1 MTATLTSAVA
11 QSDVRLV
18 STKKGDRLVGEFR
31 TIEGQDVT
39 LWKMPDDEVFA
50 AIRRNQ
56 SVKLVKDSRGWNLI
70 APSTVEESPVEAP
83 QVPSDSL
90 APDTKRAIAAYVEQL
105 GDLYAFC
112 HRTASSKLPDAD
124 PVVGS
129 AADSLFR
136 AACAKFN
143 P

>member
-1 MTATLTSAVA
+1 MTATLTSAVT

-18 STKKGDRLVGEFR
+18 PTKKGDRLVGEFR
-31 TIEGQDVT
+31 TIHGEDVT
-39 LWKMPDDEVFA
+39 LWKMPDDESFA
-50 AIRRNQ
+50 SLKRNQ
-56 SVKLVKDSRGWNLI
+56 SVTLVKDSRGWNLI
-70 APSTVEESPVEAP
+70 DPATVEPPAPV
-83 QVPSDSL
+83 DGL

-124 PVVGS
+124 PVVVGS

>member
-1 MTATLTSAVA
+1 MTATLVSAVA
-11 QSDVRLV
+11 ETDAKLV
-18 STKKGDRLVGEFR
+18 ATRRGDRLVCQFR
-31 TIEGQDVT
+31 TINGEDAEI
-39 LWKMPDDEVFA
+39 WRMPDDEAFA

-56 SVKLVKDSRGWNLI
+56 SVQLVKDSRGWNLI
-70 APSTVEESPVEAP
+70 DPATVEPPAPV
-83 QVPSDSL
+83 DGL

-112 HRTASSKLPDAD
+112 YRTASSKLPDAD
-124 PVVGS
+124 PVVVGS